1 MGARSL
7 APIFILKNHNKFY
20 NSMQDTF
27 NDNFDIAAL
36 TVAFANQDTDYDAQP
51 FHLDVVDYNHACRF

>member
-1 MGARSL
+1 
-7 APIFILKNHNKFY
+7 
-20 NSMQDTF
+20 MQDTF
-27 NDNFDIAAL
+27 NDNFDFAAL